1 MLTALKTFPPVLLVL
16 FALVLLIEIVTFL
29 LLGQL
34 TSIARFALLLTLM
47 VLTIRGN
54 RTARYTLLLLLFA
67 GAAVLVVTGVSAS
80 ASGGLA
86 IAYFYGPAT
95 ILAATALALVLL
107 KRTRNTAHDEKAS
120 SPSTR
125 ADGT

>member
-1 MLTALKTFPPVLLVL
+1 MLTALKTFPPVLLAL
-16 FALVLLIEIVTFL
+16 FALVLLMEIVIFL
-29 LLGQL
+29 LSGQL

-54 RTARYTLLLLLFA
+54 RAARYTLLLLLFA
-67 GAAVLVVTGVSAS
+67 GAAVLVVLGVSAN

-86 IAYFYGPAT
+86 IAYVYGPAT

-107 KRTRNTAHDEKAS
+107 KRKRNTADNKKA
-120 SPSTR
+120 P
-125 ADGT
+125 

>member
-1 MLTALKTFPPVLLVL
+1 MLTALKTFPPVLLGL

-29 LLGQL
+29 LSGQL

-54 RTARYTLLLLLFA
+54 RPARYTLLLLLFA
-67 GAAVLVVTGVSAS
+67 GAAVLVVSGVSAN

-86 IAYFYGPAT
+86 IVYLYGPAT
-95 ILAATALALVLL
+95 ILAATAVVLVLL
-107 KRTRNTAHDEKAS
+107 KRTRNTADDEK
-120 SPSTR
+120 SP
-125 ADGT
+125 